1 VVSVDEQR
9 ASVVT
14 GPPKASTDA
23 DPAPSRGRDVARPI
37 IAVAGTRWARRA
49 HELLLSAGAAAYLV
63 EPAPRNSLVRRA
75 RVHRDLLGAD
85 VVLGIH
91 GRARLGPLERLAI
104 RLGRPKVVEW
114 VGTDVLQHAASAE
127 AFTREAV
134 WNWCESSW
142 ISDELHAAGFR
153 DVDVVPLT
161 CTLFPDEA
169 PPLPERF
176 GVVAYTPDGRH
187 EFYGL
192 PFVVELARRLPDV
205 PFDLLATK
213 GAPDLPTNVR
223 PRGWVEDM
231 DGVLRA
237 CTVYL
242 RPVAHDG
249 VSHTV
254 LEALSYGRYVVWTYA
269 FPGVERIDDVDAVE
283 RFIRDLAAAHRSGAL
298 PLNLE
303 GRAAVEE
310 RFSPPRIATQ
320 LRSRL
325 EDVALQRWTTRPAR
339 ASQVL
344 RRVALELARSLL
356 FVGRRRGLRLARRPP
371 QPFPGDQTG

>member
-1 VVSVDEQR
+1 MVSVEEQH
-9 ASVVT
+9 ASAIT
-14 GPPKASTDA
+14 GSPKASTDA
-23 DPAPSRGRDVARPI
+23 SAAPSQSRHESRPI

-63 EPAPRNSLVRRA
+63 EPAPRHSLVQRA

-127 AFTREAV
+127 AFTTEMV

-142 ISDELHAAGFR
+142 ISDELHTAGFE

-161 CTLFPDEA
+161 CTLFPDEV

-205 PFDLLATK
+205 PFDLLATN
-213 GAPDLPTNVR
+213 GTADLPPNVR

-269 FPGVERIDDVDAVE
+269 FPGVERIEDVPAVE
-283 RFIRDLAAAHRSGAL
+283 RRIRDLAAAHRSGAL

-310 RFSPPRIATQ
+310 RFSPPLIAAR

-325 EDVALQRWTTRPAR
+325 EEVAQKRWTTPPAR

-344 RRVALELARSLL
+344 CRIALSLARSLL
-356 FVGRRRGLRLARRPP
+356 FLPRSRGLRLARRPP
-371 QPFPGDQTG
+371 QPFPGDQVE

>member
-1 VVSVDEQR
+1 MNVDEHR
-9 ASVVT
+9 RVSEVAAT
-14 GPPKASTDA
+14 PPDT
-23 DPAPSRGRDVARPI
+23 SRGASSRGESPPI

-49 HELLLSAGAAAYLV
+49 HELLLSAGATAYLV
-63 EPAPRNSLVRRA
+63 EPAPRHSLLQRA

-91 GRARLGPLERLAI
+91 GRTRLGPLERLAI
-104 RLGRPKVVEW
+104 GLGRPKAVEW

-134 WNWCESSW
+134 WNWCESWW
-142 ISDELHAAGFR
+142 ISDELQEAGFD

-161 CTLFPDEA
+161 CTLFPGEV

-176 GVVAYTPDGRH
+176 RVVAYTPEGRH
-187 EFYGL
+187 QFYGL

-205 PFDLLATK
+205 QFDLLATN
-213 GAPDLPTNVR
+213 GPPGLPSNVR

-231 DGVLRA
+231 DEVLRG

-254 LEALSYGRYVVWTYA
+254 LEALSYGRYVFWTYA
-269 FPGVERIDDVDAVE
+269 FPGVAKIDDLEGVA
-283 RFIRDLAAAHRSGAL
+283 RSIRDLAAAHRAGAL
-298 PLNLE
+298 PLNVG
-303 GRAAVEE
+303 GRASVEE
-310 RFSPPRIATQ
+310 RFSPSLIANELRNRLESVAIRRWRVAPSRLRRT
-320 LRSRL
+320 LCHVALKLARTLLFLPRSRG
-325 EDVALQRWTTRPAR
+325 V
-339 ASQVL
+339 
-344 RRVALELARSLL
+344 
-356 FVGRRRGLRLARRPP
+356 RLARRPP
-371 QPFPGDQTG
+371 LPFPGD

>member
-1 VVSVDEQR
+1 MSVDEHD
-9 ASVVT
+9 ASGIT
-14 GPPKASTDA
+14 N
-23 DPAPSRGRDVARPI
+23 APEISPSHNGSPPI

-49 HELLLSAGAAAYLV
+49 HELLLSAGATAYLV
-63 EPAPRNSLVRRA
+63 EPAPSHSLLQRA

-104 RLGRPKVVEW
+104 GLGRPKAVEW
-114 VGTDVLQHAASAE
+114 VGTDVLEHAASAE
-127 AFTREAV
+127 GFTRESV

-142 ISDELHAAGFR
+142 ISDELQEAGFD

-161 CTLFPDEA
+161 CTLFPDEV

-176 GVVAYTPDGRH
+176 RVVAYTPEGRH

-192 PFVVELARRLPDV
+192 PFVVELARRLPHV
-205 PFDLLATK
+205 QFDLLATN
-213 GAPDLPTNVR
+213 GPSDLPANVC

-231 DGVLRA
+231 DEVLRA

-254 LEALSYGRYVVWTYA
+254 LEALSYGRYVFWTYA
-269 FPGVERIDDVDAVE
+269 FPGVAKIDDLDEVE
-283 RFIRDLAAAHRSGAL
+283 RSIRDLAAAHETGTLS
-298 PLNLE
+298 LNLD
-303 GRAAVEE
+303 GRASVEE
-310 RFSPPRIATQ
+310 RFSPSFIADE
-320 LRSRL
+320 LRGKL
-325 EDVALQRWTTRPAR
+325 EVVAIRRWRVAPSPLVR
-339 ASQVL
+339 AL
-344 RRVALELARSLL
+344 CRVALRLSRSLL
-356 FVGRRRGLRLARRPP
+356 FLPRRRGLRLARRAPL
-371 QPFPGDQTG
+371 PFPGDQDQ

>member
-1 VVSVDEQR
+1 MVSVGEQH
-9 ASVVT
+9 ASGT
-14 GPPKASTDA
+14 IGSPKTSPDTS
-23 DPAPSRGRDVARPI
+23 PGRNEPRPI

-63 EPAPRNSLVRRA
+63 EPAPRHSLMQRA

-127 AFTREAV
+127 RFTREAV

-142 ISDELHAAGFR
+142 ISDELQAAGFE

-161 CTLFPDEA
+161 CTLFPVEV

-176 GVVAYTPDGRH
+176 TVVAYTPDGRH

-205 PFDLLATK
+205 QFDLLATN
-213 GAPDLPTNVR
+213 GTPDLPPNVR

-231 DGVLRA
+231 DSVLRA

-254 LEALSYGRYVVWTYA
+254 LEALTYGRYVFWTYA
-269 FPGVERIDDVDAVE
+269 FSGVEKIDDLDAVE
-283 RFIRDLAAAHRSGAL
+283 RSIRDLAAAHRAGAL
-298 PLNLE
+298 PLNLD

-310 RFSPPRIATQ
+310 RFSPPLIATQ
-320 LRSRL
+320 LRRRL
-325 EDVALQRWTTRPAR
+325 ESVALQRWMTPPAR
-339 ASQVL
+339 FWQIVCRA
-344 RRVALELARSLL
+344 ALTLSRSLL
-356 FVGRRRGLRLARRPP
+356 FLPRSRGLRLARRPP
-371 QPFPGDQTG
+371 RPFPGDQAG

>member
-9 ASVVT
+9 TSVAI
-14 GPPKASTDA
+14 GSPKGSTDA
-23 DPAPSRGRDVARPI
+23 ATAPSEGRHESRPI

-63 EPAPRNSLVRRA
+63 EPAPRHGLVQRA

-114 VGTDVLQHAASAE
+114 VGTDVLQHAGSAE
-127 AFTREAV
+127 PFTREAV

-142 ISDELHAAGFR
+142 ISDELHAAGFE

-161 CTLFPDEA
+161 CTLFPHEA

-205 PFDLLATK
+205 PFDLLATNR
-213 GAPDLPTNVR
+213 APDLPPNVR
-223 PRGWVEDM
+223 PRGWVDDM

-269 FPGVERIDDVDAVE
+269 FPGVEQIQDVDAVE
-283 RFIRDLAAAHRSGAL
+283 RIIRDLAAAHRAGTL

-303 GRAAVEE
+303 GRTAVEK
-310 RFSPPRIATQ
+310 RFSPPLIATQ

-325 EDVALQRWTTRPAR
+325 EGVALQRWVAAPRRVSRVLCSVTLQLAR
-339 ASQVL
+339 A
-344 RRVALELARSLL
+344 LL
-356 FVGRRRGLRLARRPP
+356 FLPRSRGLRLAGRPP
-371 QPFPGDQTG
+371 RPFPGDQA

>member
-1 VVSVDEQR
+1 MSIGER
-9 ASVVT
+9 HA
-14 GPPKASTDA
+14 GPIAGSPKASPDTSA
-23 DPAPSRGRDVARPI
+23 SRDESRPI

-63 EPAPRNSLVRRA
+63 EPAPRHSLLQRA

-104 RLGRPKVVEW
+104 RLGRPKAVEW

-127 AFTREAV
+127 RFTREAV
-134 WNWCESSW
+134 WNWCEASW
-142 ISDELHAAGFR
+142 ISDELQAAGFE

-161 CTLFPDEA
+161 CTLFPDEI
-169 PPLPERF
+169 PPMPERF
-176 GVVAYTPDGRH
+176 RVVAYTPEGRH

-205 PFDLLATK
+205 QFDLLATN
-213 GAPDLPTNVR
+213 GAPGLPPNVR
-223 PRGWVEDM
+223 PRGWVDDM
-231 DGVLRA
+231 DEVLRA

-254 LEALSYGRYVVWTYA
+254 LEALSYGRYVFWTYA
-269 FPGVERIDDVDAVE
+269 FPGVANADDLDAVE
-283 RFIRDLAAAHRSGAL
+283 RSIRDLAAAHRSGAL
-298 PLNLE
+298 PPNLE
-303 GRAAVEE
+303 GRVAVEE
-310 RFSPPRIATQ
+310 RFSPPVISSQ

-325 EDVALQRWTTRPAR
+325 ESVAARRWRMAP
-339 ASQVL
+339 SQLVQAMCNVTL
-344 RRVALELARSLL
+344 RLSRSLL
-356 FVGRRRGLRLARRPP
+356 FLPRSRGLRLARRPP
-371 QPFPGDQTG
+371 RPFPGDQDG